1 MTTNRILTAI
11 LIVAALPAA
20 IAAWQRTRPV
30 AFDVG
35 PALSRPAAVPE
46 MTAEFLP
53 QTKTRFVHGATL
65 AELANGDLLAAWY
78 GGTGEV
84 KRDVRI
90 YSSRFDRRS
99 GRWSPAKPIETPQE
113 SELVLRIRV
122 KSIGNPVLYA
132 DDRGVTM
139 FYVAIL
145 YGGWSGGTICMKTSP
160 DGERW
165 SPPKRVVTSPFLN
178 VGMLV
183 KSRPWRYHDGTIALP
198 VYHELLRK
206 WSAVVRI
213 DGKGRVID
221 TARISDGRPLVQP
234 WLIPMAEQRAV
245 AFLRWSSRMP
255 GSVTMA
261 RTDDAGRRWSD
272 VFGTRLV
279 QRDSAVA
286 GVRLSDGSLLAAYNN
301 SAWDR
306 RDLSLAR
313 SADGGIHWSKPHPVE
328 RDTTPDNMVRRE
340 YSYPYLLQTG
350 DGRYHLLYTWQRKF
364 IRHVTFNDA
373 WVLADPMLG
382 NPRG

>member
-1 MTTNRILTAI
+1 MTRTPIVTVFLIL
-11 LIVAALPAA
+11 AALPAA

-30 AFDVG
+30 RFQVTSIQKSAGAPDMK
-35 PALSRPAAVPE
+35 S
-46 MTAEFLP
+46 EFLP
-53 QTKTRFVHGATL
+53 QTKTRFVHGATV

-78 GGTGEV
+78 GGSDEI
-84 KRDVRI
+84 KQDVSI
-90 YSSRFDRRS
+90 YSSRLDRRT
-99 GRWSPAKPIETPQE
+99 GRWSPPRVIETQQD
-113 SELVLRIRV
+113 SERVLRTRV
-122 KSIGNPVLYA
+122 KSIGNPVLY
-132 DDRGVTM
+132 DDERGVTM

-183 KSRPWRYHDGTIALP
+183 KSKPWRYDDGSVALP

-206 WSAVVRI
+206 WSALVRI

-221 TARISDGRPLVQP
+221 TARISDDRPLVQP
-234 WLIPMAEQRAV
+234 WLIPVAEQSAV
-245 AFLRWSSRMP
+245 TFLRWSSRMP
-255 GSVTMA
+255 GSVTIA
-261 RTDDAGRRWSD
+261 RTEDGGRRWSD

-286 GVRLSDGSLLAAYNN
+286 GIRLSDGSLLAAYNN

-313 SADGGIHWSKPHPVE
+313 SPDGGVHWSKPRPVE

-340 YSYPYLLQTG
+340 YSYPYFLQTR

-382 NPRG
+382 SPRG